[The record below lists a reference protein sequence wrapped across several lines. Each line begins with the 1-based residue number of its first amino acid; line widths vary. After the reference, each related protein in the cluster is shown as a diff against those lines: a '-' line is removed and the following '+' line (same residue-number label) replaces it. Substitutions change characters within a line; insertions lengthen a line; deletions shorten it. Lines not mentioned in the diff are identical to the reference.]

1 MGDSVLTRDR
11 SDADEDDDGDDE
23 QSNSTTNILLCYF
36 IAAVRAH
43 AWRPAGDGDAA
54 PLPLP
59 AKKGVRFA
67 DDAPV
72 FSDDRSAASSTFR

>member
-1 MGDSVLTRDR
+1 MRDSVLTRDR

-23 QSNSTTNILLCYF
+23 QSNFTTNIRCYF
-36 IAAVRAH
+36 IVRAH
-43 AWRPAGDGDAA
+43 AWRRAGDDDGDAA